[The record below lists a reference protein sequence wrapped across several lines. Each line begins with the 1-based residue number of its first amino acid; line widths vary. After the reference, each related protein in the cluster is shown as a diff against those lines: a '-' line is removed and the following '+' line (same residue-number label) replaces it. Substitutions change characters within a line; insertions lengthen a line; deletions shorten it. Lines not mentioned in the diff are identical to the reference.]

1 MRPASAKAVR
11 SALAIRKTG
20 AQTED
25 ARRPREGEGRRAG
38 GWPDVSRKGEAT
50 SGWGK
55 RSKGKEGEGRSACP
69 SRDRRRCSSFPIPAQ
84 RGGVR
89 LMHAEGIVARGRSA
103 SSEGAPSQRRQT
115 GQRGT
120 PETPT
125 TAAEAP
131 TTTGLPPLAMGC
143 RWRWRGLPPTCDAP
157 AGRAASALAAAAARH
172 HAPPGT
178 ARAPGRGRS
187 ALRRALSTAGTRSIP
202 AGGSAP

>member
-89 LMHAEGIVARGRSA
+89 PLRAEASLQGADPRPARVLPRNDARRGSGERRKRR
-103 SSEGAPSQRRQT
+103 QRRRRCRRL
-115 GQRGT
+115 QR
-120 PETPT
+120 
-125 TAAEAP
+125 
-131 TTTGLPPLAMGC
+131 GC
-143 RWRWRGLPPTCDAP
+143 RWRRRGCRQHAMPPQDAPLQRLPPQRRITTP
-157 AGRAASALAAAAARH
+157 P
-172 HAPPGT
+172 PPGT

-202 AGGSAP
+202 AGRSAP